1 MFRYYT
7 TPETRQALIAESN
20 RLIAGRRAAMNAAR
34 GRREA
39 MSDGDALESAAPA
52 GEGRAE
58 IAECG
63 SESAFAR
70 LVADLQRPS
79 GAGAARSTVSVR

>member
-20 RLIAGRRAAMNAAR
+20 RLIAGRRAAIDAAR
-34 GRREA
+34 SRREA
-39 MSDGDALESAAPA
+39 RVDDEALEDVALDAEA
-52 GEGRAE
+52 RAE
-58 IAECG
+58 MAACG

-70 LVADLQRPS
+70 LVADLQS
-79 GAGAARSTVSVR
+79 TSAAPALPARV

>member
-20 RLIAGRRAAMNAAR
+20 RLIAGRRQAAADGTAR
-34 GRREA
+34 AGVA
-39 MSDGDALESAAPA
+39 LDAQS
-52 GEGRAE
+52 RAE

-70 LVADLQRPS
+70 LVADLQS
-79 GAGAARSTVSVR
+79 TSTTAGWPAPRTA

>member
-20 RLIAGRRAAMNAAR
+20 RLIAFRRAAMNAAR
-34 GRREA
+34 GQREA
-39 MSDGDALESAAPA
+39 GGEGDAPA
-52 GEGRAE
+52 GVALPAE
-58 IAECG
+58 ARGQIAECG

-70 LVADLQRPS
+70 LVSCLTASD
-79 GAGAARSTVSVR
+79 